1 MKPCKKCGVLIDE
14 KSGDLCEECIKIA
27 NGAFNTYEKVLKFMS
42 YVVLIG
48 GILSSLIMSKSIVFY
63 RNAFYKKEISE
74 EGLIITLSTIIFS
87 IIIWAILSLMVDLS
101 VNIRVLAN
109 RKNTLN

>member
-48 GILSSLIMSKSIVFY
+48 GITYSLIMLTSTSMHRGNIY
-63 RNAFYKKEISE
+63 GSRINAE
-74 EGLIITLSTIIFS
+74 ELIIFFGMISVS
-87 IIIWAILSLMVDLS
+87 IIGWAILSLMVDLS

-109 RKNTLN
+109 KGKYV